1 MSLRVLAKRVGNAII
16 TLVLAVILTFVLL
29 RLTPGSA
36 IDNWA
41 RQYAIQYQV
50 TLEEAYRRIALMIN
64 YNPKEPIPSQFVRYA
79 KGLLHGNLG
88 VSMIYQNRTVNDII
102 ASALPWTTFVLTISL
117 LISFTI
123 GMLLGVNMAWKR
135 SSWLEPVIAV
145 YAIFSTAIPDFIFAI
160 LLLVIFAYG
169 LQWFPINGAYDPYVT
184 PGFNLTFILNVLYH
198 AALPI
203 LTYVLTNIGGWT
215 LGMKGAAVSVLG
227 EDYVT
232 AARARGIS
240 DRKIMKNYV
249 RKNAILPQITGL
261 AISFGGMLGG
271 SALIENSFS
280 YPGMGY
286 YLGQAIGQR
295 DYTVMQ
301 GMFLF
306 MSIVMIFANL
316 IADLLYAKLDPRV
329 KIEE

>member
-102 ASALPWTTFVLTISL
+102 ASALPWTTFVLTIAL

-145 YAIFSTAIPDFIFAI
+145 YAILSTAIPDFIFAI